1 MIREIPNTCPCCG
14 KTSLVDN
21 IFGDKESKII
31 CYDCKLALFGT
42 LAPVMVQQQMTATQ
56 AYNFLKSTDRFK
68 LKKGHLY
75 KVFFFYA

>member
-42 LAPVMVQQQMTATQ
+42 LAPVIMQQQMTATQ
-56 AYNFLKSTDRFK
+56 AYNFLKVN
-68 LKKGHLY
+68 GQ
-75 KVFFFYA
+75 V

>member
-31 CYDCKLALFGT
+31 CYDCKLALF
-42 LAPVMVQQQMTATQ
+42 
-56 AYNFLKSTDRFK
+56 
-68 LKKGHLY
+68 LY
-75 KVFFFYA
+75 KVFFFFTHKTPYLYCHI